1 MQSWPGLLPA
11 VIQLDAGPAELR
23 RTGRHAKATI
33 RTHVTSRM
41 CASSSD
47 HHGTT
52 YDDFERLDR
61 SRYRLRPHLAATGPD
76 YQGERL
82 DHGA

>member
-1 MQSWPGLLPA
+1 MQ
-11 VIQLDAGPAELR
+11 VPAELR
-23 RTGRHAKATI
+23 RTGRYAESTI
-33 RTHVTSRM
+33 PTHVTSPM
-41 CASSSD
+41 CASPPD
-47 HHGTT
+47 HHRIT

-61 SRYRLRPHLAATGPD
+61 SLYGLLPHLVATGPG